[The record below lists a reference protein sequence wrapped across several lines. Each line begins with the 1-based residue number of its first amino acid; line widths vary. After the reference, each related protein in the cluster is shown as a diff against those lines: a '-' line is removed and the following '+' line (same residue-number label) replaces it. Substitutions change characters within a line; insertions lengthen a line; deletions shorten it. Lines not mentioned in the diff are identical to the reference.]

1 MGQLR
6 SPPPSPPA
14 HSGPAS
20 PAGSCGAGEA
30 VPCEPHLEHSQQS
43 PPYSTSGVADSP
55 GATPQQASPAP
66 DKENQGS
73 NWSPGDTSKRQQA
86 GHKAA
91 QWDEERL
98 ELLNLLER
106 LQDQLS
112 AHAELA
118 ASARKSSRPPQRQH
132 AAPPPSP
139 FCQRHFAEQEV
150 EDGETAASAVV
161 DEAAE
166 AGEAAEGGAMPC
178 GSGEPTAFSPA
189 TAQRSNRAAGN
200 LQASFDSVG
209 GSSTASEEPSSE
221 EVGAEGGSPAVAA
234 HPVFDSPLPP
244 ESVARSGAPSPP
256 SVRPPQSEIAGAQQQ
271 GEEQTPSSRPAAA
284 PASLEEAVEQEG
296 QPIPRARSSAGASQT
311 LEAFL
316 SPPAGSSPV
325 AYGAPPGSA
334 NLPATAEQQRLL
346 QAEQRAAELEV
357 GRLRVLQLRRCVEA

>member
-20 PAGSCGAGEA
+20 PVGSFGAGEA
-30 VPCEPHLEHSQQS
+30 VPCEPQLEHSQQS
-43 PPYSTSGVADSP
+43 PPYSSSGAADSP

-73 NWSPGDTSKRQQA
+73 NWSPGDTSKRQQT

-118 ASARKSSRPPQRQH
+118 SSARKSNRPPQWQQ

-139 FCQRHFAEQEV
+139 FCQPQRAEDR
-150 EDGETAASAVV
+150 EDEEAAAAAVV

-166 AGEAAEGGAMPC
+166 TGEAAEGGAMPC
-178 GSGEPTAFSPA
+178 GSGEPTACSPA
-189 TAQRSNRAAGN
+189 TAQRSSRAAGN

-209 GSSTASEEPSSE
+209 GSSTASEELSSE

-256 SVRPPQSEIAGAQQQ
+256 SVRPPQLEVAGAQHQ

-284 PASLEEAVEQEG
+284 AASLEEAVEQEG

-316 SPPAGSSPV
+316 SPPAGSSPL
-325 AYGAPPGSA
+325 AYGAPPSSS
-334 NLPATAEQQRLL
+334 NLPSTAEQQRLQ

-357 GRLRVLQLRRCVEA
+357 G